1 MSSQLERSTSDTP
14 EVIAGRFELRGLVCE
29 DGFGEVLSAF
39 DQKTNKPVTLRRLRS
54 DPVMA
59 AARAALRT
67 VGSFSD
73 PHVVPSFGIVAA
85 DDNSSLARG
94 EPARIDAVLVQGPLA
109 GQPLGAYVAARRSGG
124 KPISLR
130 GAYNVVAHV
139 CNALTAIHGPGPH
152 AGPHGAVRP
161 GAVWIGDDGRVQL
174 ADLVIARA
182 LLARG
187 GVGGLPEAEA
197 AYLAPELKS
206 GGVPTPASDLFGL
219 GALLYVLLTGRSPQE
234 AFIAPSQAHP
244 EASPAVDNELLRA
257 LAPDPRARHATP
269 DAFRVAL
276 LALLGDAEQETTS
289 DFGVEVEVEVNLA
302 SLPPSRRPGYRTG
315 EIPISIPQAP
325 RMPQLPGVSPE
336 AGMRISVGE
345 AFRPSLVEVDMSEVE
360 AARERRSLGEVD
372 LKNVLAKITED
383 DAPRWMVVKNGMDH
397 GPFSGRQLVNM
408 IVQGEALSSHEV
420 LNSDTGTRG
429 KLSGFAEFK
438 DFLAQYELRRG
449 EQQRA
454 DDLASAE
461 KSETRGAFFKVGVGL
476 AAVALI
482 AIAGGI
488 YALSRSGA
496 GGGSRDDAALDMYKR
511 GELEV
516 SGSAGI
522 LPMPKPGARRAGGR
536 SGGSAGAGGGLSYE
550 DAMMQAV
557 DLGSATGGGEQQL
570 SASTVAGV
578 MNQHLNQLYG
588 ACVRGNPGKVRID
601 LALAGSGQVLGVSV
615 DGGDGALQ
623 RCVAEQVRRIKF
635 PSFSAPRMGARY
647 SFGS

>member
-1 MSSQLERSTSDTP
+1 MSSQLERSPTATP
-14 EVIAGRFELRGLVCE
+14 EVIAGRFELRGLAFE
-29 DGFGEVLSAF
+29 DGFGVVVGAI
-39 DQKTNKPVTLRRLRS
+39 DRKTNKPVTLRKLRS
-54 DPVMA
+54 EA
-59 AARAALRT
+59 LTTAARAALRSI
-67 VGSFSD
+67 GSFSH
-73 PHVVPSFGIVAA
+73 PNVVPALGVVAGT
-85 DDNSSLARG
+85 G
-94 EPARIDAVLVQGPLA
+94 EALLVQGPLT
-109 GQPLGAYVAARRSGG
+109 GQQLGAYVATRRTGG

-139 CNALTAIHGPGPH
+139 CNALTAIHGAGPH

-161 GAVWIGDDGRVQL
+161 AAVWIGDDGKVQL

-182 LLARG
+182 ALASG
-187 GVGGLPEAEA
+187 GIVGLPEAEA
-197 AYLAPELKS
+197 AYLAPELKA
-206 GGVPTPASDLFGL
+206 GGPATSASDLFGL

-257 LAPDPRARHATP
+257 LAPDPRARHASP
-269 DAFRVAL
+269 DAFRSAL
-276 LALLGDAEQETTS
+276 LATLAEAEQETTS

-315 EIPISIPQAP
+315 EMPAVKLPPNPRVPHDAP
-325 RMPQLPGVSPE
+325 T
-336 AGMRISVGE
+336 AGMRVSLGE
-345 AFRPSLVEVDMSEVE
+345 AFRPSLVEVDLGEVE
-360 AARERRSLGEVD
+360 AARERRPLGEVD

-408 IVQGEALSSHEV
+408 IISGEALSSHEV
-420 LNSDTGTRG
+420 LNSDTGVRG
-429 KLSGFAEFK
+429 KLSEFNEFK
-438 DFLAQYELRRG
+438 DFLTQYELRRG

-454 DDLASAE
+454 QALASAE
-461 KSETRGAFFKVGVGL
+461 KSEKRGAFFKVGVGL

-482 AIAGGI
+482 AIAGGL

-496 GGGSRDDAALDMYKR
+496 GSGSHDEANLDMYKR

-522 LPMPKPGARRAGGR
+522 LPTLKPGSRRAGGSR
-536 SGGSAGAGGGLSYE
+536 SAGGGGGGMSYE

-557 DLGSATGGGEQQL
+557 DIGSSASGGGEQQL
-570 SASTVAGV
+570 SAGTVAGV
-578 MNQHLNQLYG
+578 MNKHLNQLYG
-588 ACVRGNPGKVRID
+588 ACVKGNPGKVKVDI
-601 LALAGSGQVLGVSV
+601 ALAGSGEVLGVSV
-615 DGGDGALQ
+615 DAADASLQ
-623 RCVAEQVRRIKF
+623 RCVADQVRRIRF
-635 PSFSAPRMGARY
+635 PSFQSPRMGARY

>member
-1 MSSQLERSTSDTP
+1 MSSQLERSPSTTP
-14 EVIAGRFELRGLVCE
+14 EVIAGRFELRGPAFE
-29 DGFGEVLSAF
+29 DGFGQVLSAF
-39 DQKTNKPVTLRRLRS
+39 DQKTNKPVSLRRLRNES
-54 DPVMA
+54 TST
-59 AARAALRT
+59 AARAVLRT
-67 VGSFSD
+67 LASLSD
-73 PHVVPSFGIVAA
+73 PHIVPSFGIVAA
-85 DDNSSLARG
+85 GSDVL
-94 EPARIDAVLVQGPLA
+94 LVQGPLT
-109 GQPLGAYVAARRSGG
+109 GQQLGAFVAARRSGG

-139 CNALTAIHGPGPH
+139 CNALTSIHGQGAH
-152 AGPHGAVRP
+152 SGPHGAVRP

-174 ADLVIARA
+174 SDLVIARA
-182 LLARG
+182 VLAAG
-187 GVGGLPEAEA
+187 GTGGLPEAEA

-206 GGVPTPASDLFGL
+206 GLAPTRASDLFGL

-244 EASPAVDNELLRA
+244 EATPAVDNELLRA

-276 LALLGDAEQETTS
+276 LALLGDAEQETTG
-289 DFGVEVEVEVNLA
+289 DFGVDVEVEVNLA

-315 EIPISIPQAP
+315 EIPISIPAAP
-325 RMPQLPGVSPE
+325 RLPQMPGGAPE
-336 AGMRISVGE
+336 AGTRVSIGE
-345 AFRPSLVEVDMSEVE
+345 AFRPSLIEVDINEVE

-408 IVQGEALSSHEV
+408 IVQGEALSDHEV

-429 KLSGFAEFK
+429 KLSEFAEFK

-454 DDLASAE
+454 DELATAE
-461 KSETRGAFFKVGVGL
+461 KSETRGAFFKIGVGL

-496 GGGSRDDAALDMYKR
+496 GGGSKDDAELDMYKR

-522 LPMPKPGARRAGGR
+522 LPMPKPGSRRAGGAR
-536 SGGSAGAGGGLSYE
+536 ASGGGASGGLSYE

-570 SASTVAGV
+570 SASAVAGV

-615 DGGDGALQ
+615 DGGDSALQ
-623 RCVAEQVRRIKF
+623 RCVADQVRKIKF